1 MRILQKIFI
10 PFFISTKLLSLC
22 CLPTISLSKEIRE
35 YLNFAQ
41 SKPIIP
47 GLMEIQE
54 TTTMGDEG
62 SEGRFSLPPPPP
74 IRENVP
80 RIAILLPLTGT
91 HAKLGNALLNASKL
105 ALFHFHNKDFELLP
119 QDTRGTPSG
128 AAEAA
133 RMAVSDGAS
142 LILGPLFSDSVKAAT
157 EIANNTNVSILSFSN
172 NRGVST
178 SKVFT
183 MGLWPGEEVNRIIKY
198 AMTKG
203 NKKFALLAPKNQ
215 YGFIIKDEM
224 EKTLKGAGLEIY
236 NVAFFNP
243 LETDFGPKSWTG
255 EIVKALTA
263 FNLRKDRLAEQKSVL
278 KDRGDE
284 KAKARLKRLNNMQT
298 YGDLPFDALL
308 VPAGGERLRAL
319 AALLSYFDVD
329 PKKTQLLG
337 TSLWDFETAN
347 SEPMLIGGW
356 YSAPPKED
364 RKLFIKDYTEMFG
377 EGPPPRLASLAYD
390 ATAIAAVF
398 VQEDGSFDPRHLVTR
413 QGFGGKDGIFRFTKS
428 GFAQRGLAVYQV
440 LGTGNKTLDQAP
452 KTFKDN

>member
-35 YLNFAQ
+35 NLYFAQ
-41 SKPIIP
+41 NKPIIP

-54 TTTMGDEG
+54 TTTMSDEG

-142 LILGPLFSDSVKAAT
+142 LILGPLFSNSVKAAT
-157 EIANNTNVSILSFSN
+157 EIANKTNVSMLSFSN
-172 NRGVST
+172 NRSVST
-178 SKVFT
+178 RKVFT
-183 MGLWPGEEVNRIIKY
+183 MGLWPGEEVKRVIKY
-198 AMTKG
+198 AIAKG
-203 NKKFALLAPKNQ
+203 HKKFALLAPKNQ
-215 YGFIIKDEM
+215 YGFIVKDEM
-224 EKTLKGAGLEIY
+224 EKTLNRAGLAIY
-236 NVAFFNP
+236 NAAFFNP
-243 LETDFGPKSWTG
+243 FETDFGPKSWTG
-255 EIVKALTA
+255 EVVKALTA
-263 FNLRKDRLAEQKSVL
+263 FNLRKGRLAEQKNL
-278 KDRGDE
+278 FKDKVDE
-284 KAKARLKRLNNMQT
+284 KAKANLKRLNNLQT
-298 YGDLPFDALL
+298 YGPPPFDALL
-308 VPAGGERLRAL
+308 IPAGGERLRAL

-329 PKKTQLLG
+329 PKETQLLG
-337 TSLWDFETAN
+337 TSLWDYETAN
-347 SEPMLIGGW
+347 SEPMLVGGW

-364 RKLFIKDYTEMFG
+364 RKLFIKDYKEMFG

-398 VQEDGSFDPRHLVTR
+398 VQPDGSFDPGQLVTR

-440 LGTGNKTLDQAP
+440 FGSGNKTLERAP
-452 KTFKDN
+452 KTFKTN